1 MNPPP
6 VAAITPHAAMLARV
20 HAAAFAPLHRWDAP
34 AMQALVDMPG
44 VFTLLAPGG
53 GGGDAAGFIMA
64 RTVFDEAE
72 ILTFAVDP
80 AWRRQGIGRD
90 LLARCVRAVAQGGAT
105 SLFLEVA
112 QDNAPALA
120 LYHGAGFAQV
130 GLRRD
135 YYPDGT
141 DACVMQLTI

>member
-1 MNPPP
+1 MSAPS
-6 VAAITPHAAMLARV
+6 VAAVTPHAAMLARV

-34 AMQALVDMPG
+34 AMQALIDMPG
-44 VFTLLAPGG
+44 VFTLLAPEA
-53 GGGDAAGFIMA
+53 GGDVAGFIMA

-80 AWRRQGIGRD
+80 ARRRQGIGRD
-90 LLARCVRAVAQGGAT
+90 RGGRCRGVAAQGGAR

-112 QDNAPALA
+112 RDNAPALA
-120 LYHGAGFAQV
+120 LYGGAGFAQV

-135 YYPDGT
+135 YYPDGM
-141 DACVMQLTI
+141 DACVMQIRI